1 MAHTADGGRALV
13 VAHQDEGAL
22 GVQVQC
28 PLQGRKEGKEDVP
41 ETIDGAGPVGDEVP
55 PTGEQELQFG
65 EVALAGND
73 LREVGSHPGLFGDDV
88 SITGIGLELPRVGV
102 AHTLHGQ
109 GREVED
115 SADPSPTKRQK
126 QRRAAPWL
134 VDGPHRLLRQGE
146 DFVDQL
152 KEVDLVV
159 FYPAG
164 EDLLSR
170 SVEHVSPVEL
180 FAGVDADPHLVVH
193 EHLHPSVAGDRV
205 PVEYSADG
213 SLCSES
219 WTSSPISMSGRSLL
233 ERPRAI
239 PFKPSLAAE
248 QNKPSSAPLG
258 VIQELYPNDKHN
270 DKEQTMCRWL
280 AYSGSPILLEE
291 LLYKPEHSLIDQS
304 LHSRLG
310 VETTNGDGFGVGW
323 YGPDAQTPA
332 VFHSIEPA
340 WNDRNLREV
349 AGHVQSP
356 LFLAHIRASTGT
368 AVQQTNCHP
377 FRHDRWLWVHNGL
390 VRDFHRVKRELALAV
405 DESLYPQMEGSTDS
419 EMLFYLALTFG
430 LEENPPAAVERMVGH
445 VEEVG
450 HRHGTEH
457 PIQMTI
463 GTTDGSSVWAFRYSS
478 EGKSR
483 SLYYSTDMRSVREMY
498 PERPRLQ
505 EASDETRIIV
515 SEPIVDLPGAWNEVP
530 ESSYGVV
537 RDGEDELHEFRPLR

>member
-1 MAHTADGGRALV
+1 
-13 VAHQDEGAL
+13 
-22 GVQVQC
+22 
-28 PLQGRKEGKEDVP
+28 
-41 ETIDGAGPVGDEVP
+41 
-55 PTGEQELQFG
+55 
-65 EVALAGND
+65 
-73 LREVGSHPGLFGDDV
+73 
-88 SITGIGLELPRVGV
+88 
-102 AHTLHGQ
+102 
-109 GREVED
+109 
-115 SADPSPTKRQK
+115 
-126 QRRAAPWL
+126 
-134 VDGPHRLLRQGE
+134 
-146 DFVDQL
+146 
-152 KEVDLVV
+152 
-159 FYPAG
+159 
-164 EDLLSR
+164 
-170 SVEHVSPVEL
+170 
-180 FAGVDADPHLVVH
+180 
-193 EHLHPSVAGDRV
+193 
-205 PVEYSADG
+205 
-213 SLCSES
+213 
-219 WTSSPISMSGRSLL
+219 
-233 ERPRAI
+233 
-239 PFKPSLAAE
+239 
-248 QNKPSSAPLG
+248 
-258 VIQELYPNDKHN
+258 
-270 DKEQTMCRWL
+270 MCRWL
-280 AYSGSPILLEE
+280 AYSGSPILIEE

-304 LHSRLG
+304 LHARLG

-323 YGPDAQTPA
+323 YGPDTETPA

-377 FRHDRWLWVHNGL
+377 FRHGRWLWVHNGL

-515 SEPIVDLPGAWNEVP
+515 SEPIVDLPGAWNEVR